1 MSYPW
6 QDGINFI
13 IGPNG
18 AGKTNILDA
27 IYYSC
32 MTKSFFNSN
41 DGQMILN
48 GKDFFRMEATWQDEV
63 ETHFLVVKMAENKL
77 KEVEWDLK
85 KILKGFGSCWEN
97 TGSNGSAG

>member
-1 MSYPW
+1 MDPNLMQKYGFKLNFATLFSIFMILTNLNLIQFKNFKNLSYPW

-32 MTKSFFNSN
+32 MTKSFSTL
-41 DGQMILN
+41 MM
-48 GKDFFRMEATWQDEV
+48 GK
-63 ETHFLVVKMAENKL
+63 
-77 KEVEWDLK
+77 
-85 KILKGFGSCWEN
+85 
-97 TGSNGSAG
+97 